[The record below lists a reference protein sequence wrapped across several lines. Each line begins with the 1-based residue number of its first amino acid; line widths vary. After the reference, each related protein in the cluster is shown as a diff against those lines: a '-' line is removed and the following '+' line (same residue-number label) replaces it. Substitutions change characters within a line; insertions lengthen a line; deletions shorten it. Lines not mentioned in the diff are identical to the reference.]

1 MSRVLGFV
9 TVDKRGRAV
18 FPQALRRELG
28 LDEGTQLRVD
38 KTDSGAY
45 ELVPAELV
53 PRDQLYF
60 HTPEMRERVE
70 RAERSFREG
79 TSTRTE
85 GEAETQRFLDSLK
98 SGR

>member
-1 MSRVLGFV
+1 MSRVTLGFV

-28 LDEGTQLRVD
+28 ISEGTQLRIER
-38 KTDSGAY
+38 TDDGAY

-60 HTPEMRERVE
+60 HTREVRERVE
-70 RAERSFREG
+70 EAERSFREG
-79 TSTRTE
+79 TSTRTK
-85 GEAETQRFLDSLK
+85 GEAATQQFLDSLK
-98 SGR
+98 TR

>member
-1 MSRVLGFV
+1 MAQVLGFV

-18 FPQALRRELG
+18 FPLALRRELG
-28 LDEGTQLRVD
+28 LSEGAHLRIER
-38 KTDSGAY
+38 TDDGAY

-60 HTPEMRERVE
+60 HTPEVRERVE
-70 RAERSFREG
+70 RAGQSFRDG

-85 GEAETQRFLDSLK
+85 GEEETRQLLDALK
-98 SGR
+98 SR

>member
-1 MSRVLGFV
+1 MSRVLGFI

-28 LDEGTQLRVD
+28 LAEGTQLRVER
-38 KTDSGAY
+38 TDGGAY

-60 HTPEMRERVE
+60 HTPEMRERVD
-70 RAERSFREG
+70 RAERSFRDG
-79 TSTRTE
+79 TSTRTQ
-85 GEAETQRFLDSLK
+85 GEEATQQFLDTLK
-98 SGR
+98 TR

>member
-1 MSRVLGFV
+1 MSQILGYV
-9 TVDKRGRAV
+9 TVDKKGRAV

-28 LDEGTQLRVD
+28 LSEGTQLRIER
-38 KTDSGAY
+38 TDTGAY

-79 TSTRTE
+79 TSTRTGDE
-85 GEAETQRFLDSLK
+85 HATQQFLDSLK
-98 SGR
+98 TP

>member
-1 MSRVLGFV
+1 MPQVLGFV

-18 FPQALRRELG
+18 FPLALRRELG
-28 LDEGTQLRVD
+28 LSEGAHLRIER
-38 KTDSGAY
+38 TDDGTY

-60 HTPEMRERVE
+60 HTPEVRERVE
-70 RAERSFREG
+70 RAEQSFRDG

-85 GEAETQRFLDSLK
+85 GEETTQQFLDALK
-98 SGR
+98 SR